1 MNFPYKWHISSKI
14 RRDLA
19 IRKIHVLFKTRLIFS
34 RINGPNVQPKFKK
47 TVRSFVT
54 TLMPVVR
61 KDVAGSKEMLSQ
73 GR

>member
-1 MNFPYKWHISSKI
+1 MA
-14 RRDLA
+14 L
-19 IRKIHVLFKTRLIFS
+19 LMFS
-34 RINGPNVQPKFKK
+34 QSLKK

>member
-1 MNFPYKWHISSKI
+1 MKKKNFSLPK
-14 RRDLA
+14 L
-19 IRKIHVLFKTRLIFS
+19 TRASLKNAFAWADETMFS
-34 RINGPNVQPKFKK
+34 QSLKK

-61 KDVAGSKEMLSQ
+61 KDVRKDVAGSKEMLSQ